1 MKKQNYLIHVTGATC
16 SGKTSLAIV
25 LGEFFKTEIIS
36 FDSRQFYKKMN
47 IGTSVPNKKELKK
60 CKHHFVQHKNITDNY
75 NIGDYRKDSLELL
88 KILFKKNNFAIL
100 VGGSGLYAD
109 SVIYGLDEFP
119 NVNNEIKKEVRS
131 VYLKEGISKIREL
144 LKKNDPE
151 YFKKVDLNNPQR
163 LIRALEICLSS
174 NSNYSFFIGKKKPP
188 DFFKTISV
196 IKFMERDR
204 LYEKI
209 NDRVDKMINQGLEN
223 EVKSLITYSKLNSLQ
238 TIGYKE
244 WFGYWNKKY
253 SYEKTVELIKRNT
266 RRYAK
271 RQMTWNKKYI
281 DAIVYSDDMNIKELL
296 RLIKKKTIG

>member
-1 MKKQNYLIHVTGATC
+1 
-16 SGKTSLAIV
+16 
-25 LGEFFKTEIIS
+25 
-36 FDSRQFYKKMN
+36 
-47 IGTSVPNKKELKK
+47 
-60 CKHHFVQHKNITDNY
+60 
-75 NIGDYRKDSLELL
+75 
-88 KILFKKNNFAIL
+88 
-100 VGGSGLYAD
+100 
-109 SVIYGLDEFP
+109 
-119 NVNNEIKKEVRS
+119 
-131 VYLKEGISKIREL
+131 
-144 LKKNDPE
+144 
-151 YFKKVDLNNPQR
+151 
-163 LIRALEICLSS
+163 
-174 NSNYSFFIGKKKPP
+174 
-188 DFFKTISV
+188 
-196 IKFMERDR
+196 MERDR